1 MNVTLRQVQAFLL
14 TAQLGSLTRAAERMY
29 VTQSAIS
36 VLIKQLEAVLGVR
49 LFDRTTRSLRL
60 TAAGEEALPTAERIM
75 RNQELLLT
83 SLQGLAD
90 RRRGQVSFAVTPA
103 VAAGVMPRVLA
114 TFARQYP
121 GIAVTMLDVAPD
133 QLIPKALEEEV
144 EFSIGTVD
152 GSHGEMVLTP
162 LLRDRVGVVIRD
174 DSAIAALDSLSWS
187 DVLDHPVIAIR
198 KGSGIRTLIDDTLA
212 AQGKRLVPAYE
223 VSLLATALA
232 MVAEGL
238 GASILPG
245 YLITHLHPLGLT
257 IRPLI
262 APVITREISV
272 ITKARR
278 SLSAAAEGFLDVT
291 RRILA

>member
-1 MNVTLRQVQAFLL
+1 MNVTLRQVQAFVL
-14 TAQLGSLTRAAERMY
+14 TAQLGSLTRAAERMH

-49 LFDRTTRSLRL
+49 LFDRTTRTLRL
-60 TAAGEEALPTAERIM
+60 TAAAEEALPTAERILV
-75 RNQELLLT
+75 NQDRLIT
-83 SLQGLAD
+83 SLQGLAG

-114 TFARQYP
+114 TFAREYP
-121 GIAVTMLDVAPD
+121 NVAVTMLDVAPD
-133 QLIPKALEEEV
+133 QLISKALDEEV

-162 LLRDRVGVVIRD
+162 LLRDHVGVVVRD
-174 DSAIAALDSLSWS
+174 GSPIAALESLSWS
-187 DVLDHPVIAIR
+187 DIIDHPVIAIR
-198 KGSGIRTLIDDTLA
+198 KGSGIRALIDDTLA
-212 AQGKRLVPAYE
+212 AQGKVLMPAYE

-238 GASILPG
+238 GASILPR
-245 YLITHLHPLGLT
+245 YLITHLHTVGLT
-257 IRPLI
+257 TRPLI
-262 APVITREISV
+262 DPVVTREISI

-278 SLSAAAEGFLDVT
+278 SLSCAAEGFIEVM